1 MGREKERIMSDLKA
15 RVKQKIGEGADAA
28 KKATDQVIGKAKDVA
43 HRAGKKMVKGGKRLQ
58 SV

>member
-1 MGREKERIMSDLKA
+1 MSELKD

-28 KKATDQVIGKAKDVA
+28 KKATDQVIDKARDVA

-58 SV
+58 GV

>member
-1 MGREKERIMSDLKA
+1 MSELKD

-28 KKATDQVIGKAKDVA
+28 KKVTDQVIDKARNVA

-58 SV
+58 GV